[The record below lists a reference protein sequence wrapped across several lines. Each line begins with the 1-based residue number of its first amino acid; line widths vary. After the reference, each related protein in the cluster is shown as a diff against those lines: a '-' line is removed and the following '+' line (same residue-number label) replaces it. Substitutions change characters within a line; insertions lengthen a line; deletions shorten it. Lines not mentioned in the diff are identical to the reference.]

1 MIALTLE
8 QIAKIVGGKTFGDSS
23 KVISAAP
30 VFDSREV
37 SKGSLFLALVGQS
50 SDGHSFTDDA
60 QSRGATGC
68 LTTREVP
75 GNGVVVSDV
84 LIAVRAL
91 ASYVRKQLPE
101 LKVIA
106 ITGSSGKTTTKDLLA
121 SILSSRAECVW
132 TKASFNNELG
142 APITLL
148 ACDEQTKYCILEMG
162 ARHQGDIAALCEM
175 AKPSVGVVLRVG
187 TAHLGEFGSVEKI
200 AQTKSELI
208 AGLGPD
214 AVAVLGT
221 YDPYT
226 KAMNS
231 LHSGRVIYFGQGSR
245 DDVRAADVEMRE
257 ARAHFDLVTPAGRDA
272 VGMRLIGA
280 HQISNALAAAAVC
293 TALEIPIEVIAS
305 GLSTADLASKW
316 RMQVSDVEDLLIIND
331 SYNANPESMNAALD
345 SLVLFTQE
353 SGGSSWAFLGQ
364 MHELGSESNALHA
377 SVAAHA
383 HELGIDHLVSIGTR
397 AFAEGI
403 PAHSATTLH
412 YCDDISQALSLVSH
426 CEPGDAVL
434 VKASRSEHF
443 ETLSQGIEDL
453 WKEKRGEDKK

>member
-187 TAHLGEFGSVEKI
+187 TAHLGEFGSIEKI

-257 ARAHFDLVTPAGRDA
+257 ARPHFDLVTPAGRDA

>member
-23 KVISAAP
+23 KVISAVP
-30 VFDSREV
+30 VFDSREA

-68 LTTREVP
+68 MTTREVP

-257 ARAHFDLVTPAGRDA
+257 ARPHFDLVTPAGRDA